1 MIFALRARP
10 PCTKRR
16 LSLREPKGYSS
27 SSTPKMFNYWF
38 IIPRFRRL
46 STGKLENFSLFVP
59 FSGAGRRAP
68 LCGAG
73 MRPHFLWVLPKE
85 NGRAR
90 SKEKRFSRKWPSGHL
105 RRIREWSE
113 TVQSKIRM
121 TSAECALHGR
131 TNNLAAANCDIL
143 TNLLGAGRKVSASI
157 IALPASSQGGRDSRK
172 RLSSRL
178 VLQSAYLRGE
188 RMHPP
193 ALSEAGSAEIE
204 APANPFTTPF
214 LHRKHK
220 IAEALLFDCPCGAH
234 SAEDSRHLCRN
245 RLARP
250 PYRAK
255 RHPVDA
261 DFAPDALFF

>member
-90 SKEKRFSRKWPSGHL
+90 SKERRFSPNLTPSQVRRRGVLARDCRQEIPGFSVGRETSSQRLVRCSRANWNCKDGCRTAFDQRFFPRSPL
-105 RRIREWSE
+105 RLALPRRTQAARSE
-113 TVQSKIRM
+113 TER
-121 TSAECALHGR
+121 
-131 TNNLAAANCDIL
+131 
-143 TNLLGAGRKVSASI
+143 AGQKEQAFR
-157 IALPASSQGGRDSRK
+157 
-172 RLSSRL
+172 
-178 VLQSAYLRGE
+178 
-188 RMHPP
+188 
-193 ALSEAGSAEIE
+193 
-204 APANPFTTPF
+204 
-214 LHRKHK
+214 
-220 IAEALLFDCPCGAH
+220 
-234 SAEDSRHLCRN
+234 
-245 RLARP
+245 
-250 PYRAK
+250 
-255 RHPVDA
+255 
-261 DFAPDALFF
+261 

>member
-1 MIFALRARP
+1 MSRRLSAGGSKVIFALRARP

-90 SKEKRFSRKWPSGHL
+90 SKERRFRAKSAPLAPFCAKRGVVVAGAVQTCRPVPGALYPLGTEMVL
-105 RRIREWSE
+105 RRI
-113 TVQSKIRM
+113 
-121 TSAECALHGR
+121 
-131 TNNLAAANCDIL
+131 
-143 TNLLGAGRKVSASI
+143 
-157 IALPASSQGGRDSRK
+157 
-172 RLSSRL
+172 
-178 VLQSAYLRGE
+178 
-188 RMHPP
+188 
-193 ALSEAGSAEIE
+193 
-204 APANPFTTPF
+204 
-214 LHRKHK
+214 
-220 IAEALLFDCPCGAH
+220 
-234 SAEDSRHLCRN
+234 
-245 RLARP
+245 
-250 PYRAK
+250 
-255 RHPVDA
+255 
-261 DFAPDALFF
+261 